1 MQSEYDCSSFYCSV
15 NDFELPST
23 IVPNLKTG
31 EGHGHYRPLS
41 REQLKKNFHKH
52 VHDKKKM
59 SKKSRRR
66 NRK

>member
-1 MQSEYDCSSFYCSV
+1 M
-15 NDFELPST
+15 NDLLFQYSINDIELPST

-41 REQLKKNFHKH
+41 REKLKKNFHKY
-52 VHDKKKM
+52 VRDKKKM